1 MEYTAIRSSLE
12 ISRDMADYLE
22 AADPQKYPPAS
33 RAQTIREINDILTG
47 RSDAPFDSPLGRARD
62 KRAIELMADFAA
74 LSIQVKQME
83 LPSPFKRGRAQKY
96 PLWNADAE
104 TPLKWIDQK
113 RYDSAVRN
121 GFPDGFFK
129 QSYFDRVSFHD
140 LPDDV
145 DCTGS
150 TFASCRFTACRVK
163 GTLFEDCT
171 VRDTDFSNCRLDF
184 CLFAYAGLSHVRYFD
199 CTIHKGGFAFSQ
211 LKSVTLLDCNME
223 SVNMG
228 NCALDGCSFA
238 RIRARDIRRLATST
252 ITQGGATHEECDRLR
267 EQTYRALGVE
277 LSERS
282 HVKRPLGR
290 ERGSR

>member
-1 MEYTAIRSSLE
+1 M
-12 ISRDMADYLE
+12 
-22 AADPQKYPPAS
+22 
-33 RAQTIREINDILTG
+33 
-47 RSDAPFDSPLGRARD
+47 
-62 KRAIELMADFAA
+62 
-74 LSIQVKQME
+74 
-83 LPSPFKRGRAQKY
+83 
-96 PLWNADAE
+96 
-104 TPLKWIDQK
+104 
-113 RYDSAVRN
+113 
-121 GFPDGFFK
+121 
-129 QSYFDRVSFHD
+129 
-140 LPDDV
+140 
-145 DCTGS
+145 
-150 TFASCRFTACRVK
+150 
-163 GTLFEDCT
+163 
-171 VRDTDFSNCRLDF
+171 RDTEFSNCRLDF

-199 CTIHKGGFAFSQ
+199 CTIHRGGFAFSQ